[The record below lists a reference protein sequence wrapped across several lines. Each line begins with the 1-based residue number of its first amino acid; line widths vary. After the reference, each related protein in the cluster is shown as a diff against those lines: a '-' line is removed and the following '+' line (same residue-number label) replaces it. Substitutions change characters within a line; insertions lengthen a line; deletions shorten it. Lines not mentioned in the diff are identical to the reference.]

1 MRASPRIVWT
11 ALTALVGLLLLAA
24 APAARANE
32 AAEYRLKAAF
42 VYNFLNFVE
51 WAPTAEPVFNLCIV
65 GNDPFGAEIDG
76 LAGKAV
82 GTRRIELVRKSGT
95 DGVRACHAVFVAAAP
110 ADRLGRTLEAL
121 RGAPVLTIA
130 DSADAARQG
139 AMLGLRVANSR
150 IVFDANVQA
159 ARAAGLTISSR
170 LLRLAS
176 EVIQ

>member
-1 MRASPRIVWT
+1 MHASRRAGLN
-11 ALTALVGLLLLAA
+11 ALLTLVGLAWLLAA
-24 APAARANE
+24 PLARANE

-42 VYNFLNFVE
+42 VYNFVNFVE

-82 GTRRIELVRKSGT
+82 GTRRIEVVRKSGV

-110 ADRLGRTLEAL
+110 ADRLGRVLEAL
-121 RGAPVLTIA
+121 RGSAVLTIA
-130 DSADAARQG
+130 DSPDAVRQG
-139 AMLGLRVANSR
+139 VMLGMRVVNSR

-159 ARAAGLTISSR
+159 ARAAGVTISSR

-176 EVIQ
+176 EVVQ